1 MNFIFCKFRKNSNT
15 IPLNAVVFIKK
26 SIFCYKFETRI
37 LNCTGKW
44 GGMSKKNYIWRDTSS
59 PVLCFVKTF

>member
-26 SIFCYKFETRI
+26 IY
-37 LNCTGKW
+37 
-44 GGMSKKNYIWRDTSS
+44 
-59 PVLCFVKTF
+59 FVINLKQEF